1 MSLEGE
7 GVRRSRGLPALI
19 ALGAAAALLAA
30 ACSGGADDAL
40 GAGERAPTEQPAA
53 TATAAPAVQ
62 ATAPPEATASA
73 AAISFPTGPAV
84 IVAADYVIPDDRVD
98 STGAYLPA
106 NGKPTVVFVDAIW

>member
-30 ACSGGADDAL
+30 ACSGDDDDAL
-40 GAGERAPTEQPAA
+40 GAGDPAATAQPAA

-62 ATAPPEATASA
+62 ATAPPEATAA
-73 AAISFPTGPAV
+73 VAERSFPTGPAV
-84 IVAADYVIPDDRVD
+84 TVAADYVIPDDRVD